1 MDNLI
6 SIDNLIESAKKKG
19 IDFGRGDPYN
29 RLRYYT
35 KIGWLPHMVRK
46 TDDRGNIKGHYPD
59 WALSYLIMIEKLKS
73 RNASNE
79 DIKRRIVL
87 KNKLQ
92 NIINIFNTKES
103 RSQLL
108 IYVIFALLLLIFAN
122 ELEVINLGSHKS
134 VLNTAVVSEIDSPI
148 QILDNGTAFV
158 PKNQNVIFVKTDYA
172 KEGLKIL
179 VTFNKNYSPAS
190 RYWISEIINGSGF
203 VLSLDAPVSSNVD
216 FNWWVSN

>member
-158 PKNQNVIFVKTDYA
+158 PKNQNV
-172 KEGLKIL
+172 KEFFLL
-179 VTFNKNYSPAS
+179 
-190 RYWISEIINGSGF
+190 
-203 VLSLDAPVSSNVD
+203 
-216 FNWWVSN
+216 